1 MNALSNLRVGQRLG
15 IGFGSLAVTV
25 LAISAVGLY
34 NAQRVKAV
42 LQDEFQTAQVAQNAV
57 AQMSFLVNQQDLS
70 LRNIGLLTD
79 PVPMQANA
87 KAARAA
93 AKELNKASDAFK
105 AIASDDKRAALVQ
118 EIRALSDQSMPVDEE
133 AIGFAVSFQPEDA
146 VKVIN
151 DKLDPLSSKRRALLN
166 QLDAMEHERVE
177 SATAELMRG
186 SDRAS
191 QLMVGAAALGM
202 LLAVSAALV
211 VSRSIVRPLKSVV
224 HLANRVAE
232 GDLTQRIEVRR
243 RDEIGELEMAMGRM
257 ADSIQSVIG
266 TMRSSA
272 ESILTASTEIAAGN
286 QDLSN
291 RTEQQAA
298 SLQETVSTVAGM
310 TETIRRNA
318 DSARQASELAVQA
331 SSIAS
336 TGGER
341 VSQVVDTMNDIS
353 QSSRKISDIVGVIDG
368 IAFQTNILALNAAVE
383 AARAGEQGRGF
394 AVVASEVRS
403 LAQRS
408 ATAAREIK
416 ALISANVEKVE
427 AGSRLVDGAGAT
439 MSEIV
444 SSSQRVASIVS
455 EITQATD
462 EQAHG
467 LERVNHSIGSI
478 DHVTQQNA
486 ALVEQAAAAASSLQ
500 EQTRSLNEA
509 VSVFRV
515 AHV

>member
-15 IGFGSLAVTV
+15 IGFGALAAVV
-25 LAISAVGLY
+25 VAISAVGLY
-34 NAQRVKAV
+34 NAQRVKEV
-42 LQDEFQTAQVAQNAV
+42 LRDELVAAQEGQNAA
-57 AQMSFLVNQQDLS
+57 AQMTSLVVQQDLS

-87 KAARAA
+87 QAARVA
-93 AKELNKASDAFK
+93 AKDLAKALEAYQATASDPLE
-105 AIASDDKRAALVQ
+105 SDLLKK
-118 EIRALSDQSMPVDEE
+118 IRTLSDQSVPVAEE
-133 AIGFAVSFQPEDA
+133 AIGLAVSFQPEDA

-151 DKLDPLSSKRRALLN
+151 DKLDVLSVQRRELLQ
-166 QLDAMEHERVE
+166 QLSARERDRVA
-177 SATAELMRG
+177 SASAGLMAS

-191 QLMVGAAALGM
+191 QLMVGAAALGL
-202 LLAVSAALV
+202 LLAAGAAFV
-211 VSRSIVRPLKSVV
+211 VSRSIVQPLKSVV
-224 HLANRVAE
+224 NLANRVAE
-232 GDLTQRIEVRR
+232 GDLTQRIRVRR
-243 RDEIGELEMAMGRM
+243 RDEIGELETAMGRM
-257 ADSIQSVIG
+257 ADSLQSVIG

-272 ESILTASTEIAAGN
+272 ESIFTASTEIAAGN
-286 QDLSN
+286 HDLSN

-298 SLQETVSTVAGM
+298 SLQETASTMTVM

-331 SSIAS
+331 STIAS

-341 VSQVVDTMNDIS
+341 VSQVVVTMNDIT

-408 ATAAREIK
+408 ANAAREIK
-416 ALISANVEKVE
+416 TLISANVEKVE
-427 AGSRLVDGAGAT
+427 AGSRLVDGAGNT

-444 SSSQRVASIVS
+444 ASSQRVATIVS

-467 LERVNHSIGSI
+467 LARVNQSISSM
-478 DHVTQQNA
+478 DHATQQNA
-486 ALVEQAAAAASSLQ
+486 ALVEQAAAAAGSLQ

-515 AHV
+515 AAH

>member
-15 IGFGSLAVTV
+15 IGFGALAATV

-34 NAQRVKAV
+34 NAQRVKVV
-42 LQDEFQTAQVAQNAV
+42 LQNELLAAQAGQNAV
-57 AQMSFLVNQQDLS
+57 AQMTSLVAQQDLS

-87 KAARAA
+87 KAAREA
-93 AKELNKASDAFK
+93 AKALSKASDEFK
-105 AIASDDKRAALVQ
+105 AIASDAKEVELAQKV
-118 EIRALSDQSMPVDEE
+118 RALSEQSMPVAEE

-151 DKLDPLSSKRRALLN
+151 DKLDSLSSQRRELLGQLSAL
-166 QLDAMEHERVE
+166 ERERVA
-177 SATAELMRG
+177 SASTELMSG

-191 QLMVGAAALGM
+191 QLMVGAAALGL

-211 VSRSIVRPLKSVV
+211 VSRSIVQPLKSVV
-224 HLANRVAE
+224 NLANRVAE
-232 GDLTQRIEVRR
+232 GDLTQRIRVAR
-243 RDEIGELEMAMGRM
+243 RDEIGELEAAMGRM
-257 ADSIQSVIG
+257 ADSLQSVIG

-272 ESILTASTEIAAGN
+272 ESIFTASTEIAAGN
-286 QDLSN
+286 QDLSS

-318 DSARQASELAVQA
+318 ESARQASDLAVQA
-331 SSIAS
+331 SSIAT

-341 VSQVVDTMNDIS
+341 VSQVVGTMNDIT

-416 ALISANVEKVE
+416 TLISANVEKVE

-444 SSSQRVASIVS
+444 ESSQRVATIVS

-467 LERVNHSIGSI
+467 LERVNQSIGSI

-515 AHV
+515 AEF